1 MATASLLMI
10 ASYSDIDLAAFIDH
24 SLLTPIAT
32 DEQVVQWCAEAE
44 RFNFP
49 TVCLYPSYVAQAVEL
64 LHGKRPKVCAV
75 IGFPSGVTTASV
87 KRYEAEEAIENGAA
101 ELDVMVNLGWLKMGK
116 TDAIHR
122 ELADICQLGLPVVKA
137 VLETHLLTDAEKY
150 LAAEICMDAGISLIK
165 TNTGWC
171 GGATVADVLLL
182 KSAAKDRIGIKA
194 AGGIHR
200 IELAY
205 ELIIA
210 GATRLGTS
218 SGPNLLRQR
227 DTLEAGSD
235 PDALEAAAL

>member
-1 MATASLLMI
+1 MI
-10 ASYSDIDLAAFIDH
+10 ARYSDSSDIDLAEFIDH

-32 DEQVVQWCAEAE
+32 EDQVIQWCAEAE

-49 TVCLYPSYVAQAVEL
+49 TVCLYPSYVVQAVEL

-75 IGFPSGVTTASV
+75 IGFPSGVTTAAV
-87 KRYEAEEAIENGAA
+87 KLYEAQEAIEHGAA

-116 TDAIHR
+116 TNAIHR
-122 ELADICQLGLPVVKA
+122 ELADICELGLPTVKA
-137 VLETHLLTDAEKY
+137 VLETHLLTDAEKH
-150 LAAEICMDAGISLIK
+150 LAVEVCMDAGISLIK

-171 GGATVADVLLL
+171 GGVTVEDVQLL
-182 KSAAKDRIGIKA
+182 KSIAKDRIGIKA

-200 IELAY
+200 VELAY
-205 ELIIA
+205 ELILA

-227 DTLEAGSD
+227 DTLEEGLD
-235 PDALEAAAL
+235 PEMQEAEALENA

>member
-1 MATASLLMI
+1 MI
-10 ASYSDIDLAAFIDH
+10 DSYSDIDLAEFIDH

-32 DEQVVQWCAEAE
+32 DAQVMQWCGEAE

-49 TVCLYPSYVAQAVEL
+49 TVCLYPSYVIQAVEL

-75 IGFPSGVTTASV
+75 IGFPSGVTTAGA
-87 KRYEAEEAIENGAA
+87 KLYEAQEAIENGAA

-116 TDAIHR
+116 TDAMHR
-122 ELADICQLGLPVVKA
+122 ELASICELGLPVVKA
-137 VLETHLLTDAEKY
+137 VLEMHLLTEAEKR
-150 LAAEICMDAGISLIK
+150 LAVEVCMDAGISLIK

-171 GGATVADVLLL
+171 GGVTVEDVQLL
-182 KSAAKDRIGIKA
+182 KSVAKDRIGIKA

-200 IELAY
+200 LELAY
-205 ELIIA
+205 GLILA

-227 DTLEAGSD
+227 DTLEEAID
-235 PDALEAAAL
+235 PEALEIQAAANA